1 MNISSQWF
9 HDMITLNNYFLKIIY
24 LMYVCMHLCLTALLW
39 RLEDNMRESI
49 GALAQIAMLGL
60 ASDIFIHLLYLDSL
74 LL

>member
-1 MNISSQWF
+1 
-9 HDMITLNNYFLKIIY
+9 
-24 LMYVCMHLCLTALLW
+24 MYVCMHLCLTALLW